1 MNQIPLPTQN
11 GFHQRDVDGVLRR
24 FFRSEMP
31 DPWPEVQVPA
41 SAPVVRR
48 RFNWMHAGSR
58 LALAAS
64 ILLMVFGY
72 VALAGKFPTEATP
85 SNDISPVA
93 PEIGDN
99 PLKRVRTP
107 RGRDATMLERQ
118 LPGKLIIIDMQQV
131 EPGKE

>member
-11 GFHQRDVDGVLRR
+11 GFHQRDVDGVLRS
-24 FFRSEMP
+24 FFRAEMP
-31 DPWPEVQVPA
+31 NPWPEVQVPTL
-41 SAPVVRR
+41 APVVRR

-72 VALAGKFPTEATP
+72 IALAGKFPTEANP
-85 SNDISPVA
+85 SNDINPVA

-99 PLKRVRTP
+99 PLKRVITP
-107 RGRDATMLERQ
+107 RGRDATMQERQ
-118 LPGKLIIIDMQQV
+118 LPGRLIIIDMQQV
-131 EPGKE
+131 EPGRE